1 MPDDIPFHKMHGIGN
16 DFVVI
21 AADAFARIPADV
33 TEAAV
38 RYLCDRNFGIG
49 ADGVLTYM
57 PRPDGLVFCIFN
69 ADGSRDTMCGNG
81 LRCVV
86 SLLAADGRI
95 PVKGIAKT
103 DSGDVHYTYQS
114 AQQVM
119 LQLPAPQDFHA
130 PITIG
135 DFTFSCINTGS
146 PHAVVLLPDGQ
157 GPNPV
162 TFVSVSCDLENHV
175 DFPSGIS
182 TNWVWRD
189 TRGGLRL
196 RTWERGVGETL
207 ACGTGTCAAGV
218 AFIKAFP
225 QEKTVTLTSEGGSLV
240 VSWDGSPGDPVFL
253 TGPAEL
259 VMQGT
264 ISIPDSVLTSQVGV

>member
-1 MPDDIPFHKMHGIGN
+1 MPVDIPFHKMHGVGN

-21 AADAFARIPADV
+21 ATDDFARIPIASQPD
-33 TEAAV
+33 TV

-49 ADGVLTYM
+49 ADGVLTFLSL
-57 PRPDGLVFCIFN
+57 PDGLVFCIFN

-86 SLLAADGRI
+86 TLLAGEGRI
-95 PVKGIAKT
+95 PKIGVAST
-103 DSGDVHYTYQS
+103 DSGDVRYTYQGET
-114 AQQVM
+114 QVM
-119 LQLPAPQDFHA
+119 LELPAPQLFHA

-135 DFTFSCINTGS
+135 DNVFSCINTGS
-146 PHAVVLLPDGQ
+146 PHAVVLLSDCD
-157 GPNPV
+157 GPNPI
-162 TFVSVSCDLENHV
+162 TFVTVSCDLENHG

-189 TRGGLRL
+189 ASGGLRV

-225 QEKTVTLTSEGGSLV
+225 QEKTVTLTSEGGSLTV
-240 VSWDGSPGDPVFL
+240 TWEGGPDDSVFL
-253 TGPAEL
+253 TGPAQL
-259 VMQGT
+259 VMQGL
-264 ISIPDSVLTSQVGV
+264 ISVPDGVLTSQIGV

>member
-1 MPDDIPFHKMHGIGN
+1 MHGIGN
-16 DFVVI
+16 DFVVV
-21 AADAFARIPADV
+21 DAVDFAHIPLQSQPDV
-33 TEAAV
+33 V
-38 RYLCDRNFGIG
+38 RQLCDRHCGIG
-49 ADGVLTYM
+49 AVGLLTYA
-57 PRPDGLVFCIFN
+57 PKPDGLEFCIFN

-86 SLLAADGRI
+86 SLLAKDGRI
-95 PVKGIAKT
+95 PIDGIAKT
-103 DSGDVHYTYQS
+103 DSGDVHYTSQS
-114 AQQVM
+114 ALQVM

-135 DFTFSCINTGS
+135 DFTFSCLNTGS

-189 TRGGLRL
+189 ASGGLRL

-225 QEKTVTLTSEGGSLV
+225 QEKTIPLTSEGGSLV
-240 VSWDGSPGDPVFL
+240 VSWDGSPDDPVFL
-253 TGPAEL
+253 TGPAEF